1 MDNHN
6 HRPGK
11 RVRDD
16 SGCSMVAP
24 LSDGAVLNASP
35 PSPPNAASAPVEG
48 TMVILPTVAL
58 SYIASFGG
66 NLSGACRSTL
76 EAVPELH
83 YKISIK
89 DRAESFS
96 IAEDPGGAL
105 SLAHMGLQP
114 SGALATG
121 RVVTQITVTGCTDY
135 KDTTVSVLGGK
146 NTMLFGWL

>member
-1 MDNHN
+1 
-6 HRPGK
+6 
-11 RVRDD
+11 
-16 SGCSMVAP
+16 
-24 LSDGAVLNASP
+24 
-35 PSPPNAASAPVEG
+35 
-48 TMVILPTVAL
+48 MVILPTVAL

-135 KDTTVSVLGGK
+135 KDTIVSVLDEE
-146 NTMLFGWL
+146 NTTCDVFRWLHDSSSVNSRLTVCETFETL